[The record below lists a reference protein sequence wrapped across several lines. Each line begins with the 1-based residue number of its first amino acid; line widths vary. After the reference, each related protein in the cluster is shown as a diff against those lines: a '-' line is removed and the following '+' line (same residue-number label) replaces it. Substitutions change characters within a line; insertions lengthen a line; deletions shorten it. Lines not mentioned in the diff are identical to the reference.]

1 MPHARYAVPLI
12 GMFLAAE
19 AAAEGFILPE
29 GNIQDRANGILALMA
44 YSVVPDL
51 ASSSI
56 SVDDNSAG
64 NPEINMTQ
72 FGGGATISKELPLYL
87 EGAAAYSRY
96 DPRFVAS
103 AGNESRRV
111 PAKWTSVSATGGI
124 GWDFPLSDE
133 VVLRPIGNVSL
144 GYVTSDLNTARI
156 FVNSQFDKEFD
167 FLDDGHMSAAGL
179 GGSMMIDWERVR
191 PEYEVDLELRYSYI
205 HLKSIGGSDVVQGS
219 ANAET
224 ANLWSRWR
232 APTPFNVMHRPLRY
246 VLEFSYSEYLGD
258 QRGVLGFD
266 RLATA
271 GVGLEFDSSA
281 YDLFIT
287 RTRLVVRHV
296 LGDNLSGLSLG
307 LAVSF

>member
-1 MPHARYAVPLI
+1 MVHARYAVPLLSI
-12 GMFLAAE
+12 LLAVDVSADDL
-19 AAAEGFILPE
+19 ALQEGKLQE
-29 GNIQDRANGILALMA
+29 RANGILALMA

-72 FGGGATISKELPLYL
+72 FGGGATISKGFPLYL

-96 DPRFVAS
+96 DPKFVAS
-103 AGNESRRV
+103 SGTESRKV
-111 PAKWTSVSATGGI
+111 PTKWTSISATGGI
-124 GWDFPLSDE
+124 GWDFPLVDE
-133 VVLRPIGNVSL
+133 VVIRPIANVSL
-144 GYVTSDLNTARI
+144 GYITSDLNAARV
-156 FVNSQFDKEFD
+156 FVNTKFDKDLE
-167 FLDDGHMSAAGL
+167 FLDDGHMSAMGL

-191 PEYEVDLELRYSYI
+191 PDYEVDLELRYSYI
-205 HLKSIGGSDVVQGS
+205 HLKSVGGADVVEGS

-232 APTPFNVMHRPLRY
+232 APTGFTVMQRPLRY

-266 RLATA
+266 HLATA
-271 GVGLEFDSSA
+271 GVGIEFDSSA
-281 YDLFIT
+281 YDVFIS

-296 LGDNLSGLSLG
+296 LGDNLDGLSLG